1 MNKNK
6 TKISILVVNYNNA
19 DYLDECLQSLL
30 KQTYE
35 NKEII
40 LLDDNSTDN
49 SLDLLNKYENKIKI
63 VKKKMPKKNIPSYD
77 QFESYIEC
85 LKVSK
90 GDIIFLCD
98 SDDYFLDNKIEK
110 IVNKFDN
117 NENCKIIFDLP
128 IINFKNKFKKKK
140 IKKKI
145 ISTFWPYIPPTSC
158 ISIRKNFFYEISKQ
172 LNFTNFQDLWLDFRL
187 GISSYYKFNKLE
199 YFNENLTIYRQTHTN
214 ISSKF
219 KFNSINWWKRRLQAH
234 EYLRLY
240 FQTANLKY
248 SKNIDYYLTKL
259 INIFLK

>member
-140 IKKKI
+140 IKKL
-145 ISTFWPYIPPTSC
+145 S
-158 ISIRKNFFYEISKQ
+158 KNKLSLFQIFFCQ
-172 LNFTNFQDLWLDFRL
+172 
-187 GISSYYKFNKLE
+187 KFNKD
-199 YFNENLTIYRQTHTN
+199 I
-214 ISSKF
+214 
-219 KFNSINWWKRRLQAH
+219 
-234 EYLRLY
+234 
-240 FQTANLKY
+240 
-248 SKNIDYYLTKL
+248 
-259 INIFLK
+259 